1 MKSATPQKLHVTSQS
16 LWQITLLALP
26 LMGSQLASIGI
37 MTSDIIMMGALS
49 AFDLGAGS
57 LAIRFYQPFYFFALG
72 LTAVISSLVAQ
83 ARGRDDLQRARRVF
97 RQGLVIALLLSAI
110 SMPIVMTGGPILKLL
125 GQSADVADHANGFL
139 IWTAL
144 SLPFFFLFFILR
156 FFVTGNQHTT
166 AQFIITLGGLA
177 VNLILNPIFANGFGS
192 LPAMGLEGIAVAT
205 LIAYGLMSLCL
216 IIYIEFHRDFRGL
229 KPFSRLWRI
238 DLELMIYIIRLGFP
252 NAIIVMSETGMFIV
266 AGFMVGTFG
275 TAALIATGIANQV
288 AAVTFMVPLAIAQA
302 SAITVGK
309 AAGSQDPIKLMSAG
323 WSAFIMGCLVAI
335 PMTLIYILQ
344 PEWLAHFFID
354 DADALY
360 GEVMPILLAMLFY
373 VGLFQLVDGLQV
385 IENAKLRGLNDTKE
399 PAKMALICYW
409 GIGLGCAWLFAFIYE
424 WGPASVWAGLG
435 FGLLASAVIL
445 TQRWRVH
452 MREIASGRA
461 ILIR

>member
-354 DADALY
+354 KADALY

>member
-1 MKSATPQKLHVTSQS
+1 MQAAPSHNNFVNAQS
-16 LWQITLLALP
+16 LKQIILLSLP

-37 MTSDIIMMGALS
+37 MTSDIIMMGSLS
-49 AFDLGAGS
+49 AFDLAAGS
-57 LAIRFYQPFYFFALG
+57 LAIRFFQPFYFFALG

-83 ARGRDDLQRARRVF
+83 AVGSHDLQRARRVF
-97 RQGLVIALLLSAI
+97 RQGLVIALLLSAV
-110 SMPIVMTGGPILKLL
+110 SSPIVMAGTPVLKAL
-125 GQSADVADHANGFL
+125 GQAPDVAEHANGFL
-139 IWTAL
+139 FWTAL

-166 AQFIITLGGLA
+166 AQFITTLFGLIINA
-177 VNLILNPIFANGFGS
+177 ILNPIFANGFS
-192 LPAMGLEGIAVAT
+192 VIPAMGLDGIAIAT
-205 LIAYGLMSLCL
+205 FISYGVMSLCL

-238 DLELMIYIIRLGFP
+238 DLDLMIYIIRLGFP

-275 TAALIATGIANQV
+275 TAALVATGIANQV
-288 AAVTFMVPLAIAQA
+288 AAVTFMVPLAVAQA

-309 AAGSQDPIKLMSAG
+309 AAGSQDPHKVMSAG
-323 WSAFIMGCLVAI
+323 WSAFAVGWIFAI
-335 PMTLIYILQ
+335 PMTAIYIFY
-344 PEWLAHFFID
+344 PESLAHFFINRTD
-354 DADALY
+354 ELY
-360 GEVMPILLAMLFY
+360 LEVMPILLAMLFF

-424 WGPASVWAGLG
+424 WGPASIWAGLG

>member
-1 MKSATPQKLHVTSQS
+1 MQFASPHRSYVTPQS
-16 LWQITLLALP
+16 LKQITVLALP

-72 LTAVISSLVAQ
+72 LTAVIASLVAQ
-83 ARGRDDLQRARRVF
+83 AIGSDDFQRARRVF
-97 RQGLVIALLLSAI
+97 RQGLVIAILLSAV
-110 SMPIVMTGGPILKLL
+110 SSPIVMVGTPILKLL
-125 GQSADVADHANGFL
+125 GQASDVADHAEGFL
-139 IWTAL
+139 FWTAL

-166 AQFIITLGGLA
+166 AQFITTLAGLA
-177 VNLILNPIFANGFGS
+177 VNLMLNPVFAHGWGII
-192 LPAMGLEGIAVAT
+192 PALGLSGIAIAT
-205 LIAYGLMSLCL
+205 FISYMLMSLCL
-216 IIYIEFHRDFRGL
+216 IIYIEIHRDFKGL

-238 DLELMIYIIRLGFP
+238 DVDLMIYIIRLGFP

-275 TAALIATGIANQV
+275 TAALIATGIANQI

-302 SAITVGK
+302 SAITVGR
-309 AAGSQDPIKLMSAG
+309 AAGSQDPVKLISAG
-323 WSAFIMGCLVAI
+323 WSAFIMGCLVAL

-344 PEWLAHFFID
+344 PDWLAHFFID
-354 DADALY
+354 KADALY
-360 GEVMPILLAMLFY
+360 HEVMPILLSMLFY

-409 GIGLGCAWLFAFIYE
+409 GIGLGCAWLFAFIYK

-445 TQRWRVH
+445 TQRWRAH
-452 MREIASGRA
+452 LREIASGRA

>member
-1 MKSATPQKLHVTSQS
+1 MPFAAFHNSHVTAKS
-16 LWQITLLALP
+16 LWQITILALP

-83 ARGRDDLQRARRVF
+83 ERGRGDLQKARRVF
-97 RQGLVIALLLSAI
+97 RQGLVIALLLSAV
-110 SMPIVMTGGPILKLL
+110 SSPLVMAGAPVLKWL
-125 GQSADVADHANGFL
+125 GQTAEVAEHARGFL
-139 IWTAL
+139 FWTAL

-166 AQFIITLGGLA
+166 AQFITTLAGLG
-177 VNLILNPIFANGFGS
+177 VNLILNPLFANGFGPV
-192 LPAMGLEGIAVAT
+192 PAMGLEGIAIAT
-205 LIAYGLMSLCL
+205 FISYGFMSLCL
-216 IIYIEFHRDFRGL
+216 IIYIEFHHDFRGL

-238 DLELMIYIIRLGFP
+238 DVELMIYIIRLGFP

-275 TAALIATGIANQV
+275 TAALVATGIANQV

-309 AAGSQDPIKLMSAG
+309 AAGSQDPKQVKSAG
-323 WSAFIMGCLVAI
+323 WSAFIVGCLVAI
-335 PMTLIYILQ
+335 PMTLIYVLQ

-354 DADALY
+354 EADDLY
-360 GEVMPILLAMLFY
+360 HEVMPYLLAMLFY

-409 GIGLGCAWLFAFIYE
+409 GVGLGCAWLFAFIYE
-424 WGPASVWAGLG
+424 WGAASVWAGLG

-452 MREIASGRA
+452 LREIASGRA